1 MKSIIPS
8 ARTRARS
15 PVAMAIA
22 AAIVTAAACPA
33 ARGQADAARDG
44 ATREIVLW
52 PEGVPEP
59 RVPAEPAE
67 SVQKGKDGV
76 SRRANVS
83 QPRLVAFAPAAAAS
97 PPGSPRGAVIVVPGG
112 GFSILADE
120 HEGSDACRRLAAE
133 GLAAF
138 LLLHRA
144 PTGTMPVP
152 NAGPA
157 ADVQKSVYEVR
168 RRAQELGV
176 DPGRI
181 AVLGFSAGGQATLV
195 AAAGPSRFTPADA
208 AVSSRPDAAL
218 VIYPWRI
225 LADDGKG
232 LRPEVTIDATTP
244 PFFIAQCG
252 DDPASLPAG
261 AATLY
266 LRLIEAKVPAEIHVY
281 ERGGHGFGMRPR
293 DNAPG
298 TADWLVR
305 AIDWLRGRGIIAAA
319 PAAVSPAAV
328 APAAPAPAAAAA
340 PAP

>member
-1 MKSIIPS
+1 MKSVIAC
-8 ARTRARS
+8 ARTPARGRGAVS
-15 PVAMAIA
+15 IAAAIA
-22 AAIVTAAACPA
+22 AAIVSAGACPA
-33 ARGQADAARDG
+33 ARGQADTA
-44 ATREIVLW
+44 REIVLW

-67 SVQKGKDGV
+67 SVQKGKDGI

-83 QPRLVAFAPAAAAS
+83 QPRLVAFAPAAAAAA
-97 PPGSPRGAVIVVPGG
+97 PGAARGAVIVVPGG

-120 HEGSDACRRLAAE
+120 HEGSDVCRRLAAE
-133 GLAAF
+133 GIAAF

-152 NAGPA
+152 NAGPV

-168 RRAQELGV
+168 RRARELGV
-176 DPGRI
+176 DSGRI

-195 AAAGPSRFTPADA
+195 AAAGPPRFTPADA

-225 LADDGKG
+225 LADDGKS

-252 DDPASLPAG
+252 DDTASLPAG

-266 LRLIEAKVPAEIHVY
+266 LRLVEAKVPAEIHVY

-293 DNAPG
+293 DDAPG

-305 AIDWLRGRGIIAAA
+305 ALDWLRGRGIIAAA
-319 PAAVSPAAV
+319 PATVSP
-328 APAAPAPAAAAA
+328 PAAA

>member
-1 MKSIIPS
+1 MQTLPLRPSPRSVARGRGAVSI
-8 ARTRARS
+8 A
-15 PVAMAIA
+15 VAVVAALVSA
-22 AAIVTAAACPA
+22 AAGPA
-33 ARGQADAARDG
+33 ARGQADVP
-44 ATREIVLW
+44 REIVLW

-67 SVQKGKDGV
+67 SVAKGKDGI

-83 QPRLVAFAPAAAAS
+83 QPRLVVFDPPAAAA
-97 PPGSPRGAVIVVPGG
+97 GAAPRGAVVVVPGG

-133 GLAAF
+133 GLTAF

-152 NAGPA
+152 NAGPV
-157 ADVQKSVYEVR
+157 ADVQKAVYEVR
-168 RRAQELGV
+168 RRAHDFGV
-176 DPGRI
+176 DPGKI
-181 AVLGFSAGGQATLV
+181 ALLGFSAGGQATLV
-195 AAAGPSRFTPADA
+195 AAAGPPRFTPADA
-208 AVSSRPDAAL
+208 GVSPRPDAAL

-232 LRPEVTIDATTP
+232 LRPEVTIDATSP

-266 LRLIEAKVPAEIHVY
+266 LRLVEAKVPAEIHVY

-293 DNAPG
+293 ENAPG
-298 TADWLVR
+298 TADWFVR
-305 AIDWLRGRGIIAAA
+305 ALDWLRGRGILAAK
-319 PAAVSPAAV
+319 
-328 APAAPAPAAAAA
+328 PAP
-340 PAP
+340 

>member
-1 MKSIIPS
+1 MTSLVPWS
-8 ARTRARS
+8 RCRAAGVRRRS
-15 PVAMAIA
+15 PMIAVVVAALVSA
-22 AAIVTAAACPA
+22 AAGPTAC
-33 ARGQADAARDG
+33 GQAG
-44 ATREIVLW
+44 APGEIVLW

-67 SVQKGKDGV
+67 SVEKGKDGI

-83 QPRLVAFAPAAAAS
+83 QPRLVPFGPAVATPAAG
-97 PPGSPRGAVIVVPGG
+97 GSPRGAVIVVPGG

-120 HEGSDACRRLAAE
+120 HEGSDACRRLADE

-144 PTGTMPVP
+144 PTGKMPVP

-157 ADVQKSVYEVR
+157 ADVQKAVYEIR
-168 RRAQELGV
+168 RRAGDLGV
-176 DPGRI
+176 DPGKI
-181 AVLGFSAGGQATLV
+181 ALLGFSAGGQAALV
-195 AAAGPSRFTPADA
+195 AAAGPPRFTPAVA
-208 AVSSRPDAAL
+208 GVSLRPDVAL

-225 LADDGKG
+225 LADDGQG

-266 LRLIEAKVPAEIHVY
+266 LRLVEAKVPAEIHVY
-281 ERGGHGFGMRPR
+281 EKGGHGFGMRPR
-293 DNAPG
+293 AGTPG
-298 TADWLVR
+298 TADWLPR
-305 AIDWLRGRGIIAAA
+305 ALDWLRGRGILAARQA
-319 PAAVSPAAV
+319 P
-328 APAAPAPAAAAA
+328 
-340 PAP
+340 